1 MKIAESK
8 LSFFF
13 ANHKVI
19 QKVAPKILVLI
30 HGNGAVRARQW
41 SRKIILN
48 SSLEKGSQLPFIKMA
63 NDQGYGAIVT
73 NGNQELQRMS
83 PEDHAS
89 AVWEK
94 LITGSC
100 CDHVIIIAHS
110 YGGQVTMNL
119 ARCFPGDF
127 LHRVKAVY
135 LADSVRYGMTGIP
148 LLDQRLCSISLN
160 YVTSDRDC
168 DTPIEFEDG
177 IKSISSGTTSHEWTS
192 WYSLP
197 SIFGNIRTLDKDLS
211 RETSTASKF
220 DHGEFRDSEFC
231 AAIAAVELNFD
242 KNLHFRKVQKPK
254 ERSGRMN
261 LDIKLLLLIVC

>member
-13 ANHKVI
+13 ANHEVI

-30 HGNGAVRARQW
+30 HGNGAVRAGQW
-41 SRKIILN
+41 SIKIILN

-63 NDQGYGAIVT
+63 NDQGYGVIVT

-89 AVWEK
+89 TVWEK

-135 LADSVRYGMTGIP
+135 LADSVHYGMTGIP

-197 SIFGNIRTLDKDLS
+197 SIFGNIRTLGKSFLDN
-211 RETSTASKF
+211 
-220 DHGEFRDSEFC
+220 
-231 AAIAAVELNFD
+231 I
-242 KNLHFRKVQKPK
+242 LH
-254 ERSGRMN
+254 
-261 LDIKLLLLIVC
+261 LLCI